1 MISLSVF
8 IAFLHSVHVES
19 SAAVG
24 DENEVLSPGN
34 NLLYMH
40 TYIFR

>member
-1 MISLSVF
+1 MISQSVF

-34 NLLYMH
+34 DILYMH
-40 TYIFR
+40 TYFFR